1 MIRFYEA
8 VARFLEQ
15 GGLVML
21 PLAACAFGLWDA
33 IGSRVHLRRARGRA
47 GPAAAEARLVA
58 ARTRGGGLRRRLE
71 VALGPFEAARA
82 RNAVLARSVVL
93 IAPLLGL
100 LGTVTGMIEL
110 FDSLGTGTF
119 QAQEGGIA
127 AGIAQALFT
136 TELGL
141 AIAIPGFF
149 ATRVLERR
157 EARLRAELLRLVSA
171 LIKERAR

>member
-1 MIRFYEA
+1 
-8 VARFLEQ
+8 
-15 GGLVML
+15 
-21 PLAACAFGLWDA
+21 
-33 IGSRVHLRRARGRA
+33 
-47 GPAAAEARLVA
+47 VA
-58 ARTRGGGLRRRLE
+58 ARRGPALRRRLDD
-71 VALGPFEAARA
+71 ALAPLEDGLT
-82 RNAVLARSVVL
+82 RNASLARGVVL
-93 IAPLLGL
+93 VAPLLGL

-127 AGIAQALFT
+127 GGIAQALLT

-157 EARLRAELLRLVSA
+157 EARLRDEMERLKCA
-171 LIKERAR
+171 LVGERAGGAR